1 MSYALAEA
9 GPQVGPQQATQ
20 KVDDAV
26 ATVRRF
32 DSLYANDANWR
43 STWQEIAD
51 YIFPRVSNILAK
63 LTSGEKLTTKLYDA
77 EGVKANQDLSAALSG
92 SMTSAAIMWFLLKMR
107 QKELN
112 EMYEVKLWLEEVRDR
127 MYLAVQQSNF
137 SAEINEFFLYLSAF
151 GTAAMQIEEKMGASP
166 FFRGLLFRTLP
177 IASYVVAENAEGY
190 VDTLIRKFEFTY
202 NQAKEA
208 FGLEALSEKAKNKLK
223 ANKGDEKMTILH
235 AVYPGEAQHPAH
247 KFKDCYI
254 DYTEK
259 HTMQEG
265 GFYEFPY
272 ICVRWS
278 KDASELWGRGPGHTA
293 LPDIK
298 TLNTAVKLRLKSWAK
313 QVDPPMSVLDDG
325 VIGRP
330 RLTPGSLNVTRTKDA
345 LTPILNGARVDFAIQ
360 QEERLSAKIRNTFFA
375 DRIQLPSKQYMTAYE
390 VQALRE
396 QMQQMLGPTTGRI
409 ESEGLTPMITRIFG
423 LMMRTQAIPPPPEA
437 VASTPGAEIDVRY
450 EGPLARAQRSGNVQA
465 VQQTLQVAAPIMQV
479 SPDVVDN
486 FDFDETVRDV
496 AESSGLPARFL
507 KDKNKVSQIR
517 AARAQQ
523 QVAQADAQQQ
533 AQDAQNMK
541 AVTPALKVAE
551 DSAQKNNSDQ
561 GFPPAGSKAQG

>member
-1 MSYALAEA
+1 MPYGLDEA
-9 GPQVGPQQATQ
+9 VQPQAP
-20 KVDDAV
+20 KVDNSEAV
-26 ATVRRF
+26 SIVRRF
-32 DSLYANDANWR
+32 DSLYASDATWR
-43 STWQEIAD
+43 ATWQEVAD

-127 MYLAVQQSNF
+127 MYLAIQQSNF
-137 SAEINEFFLYLSAF
+137 SAEVNEFFLYLSAF
-151 GTAAMQIEEKMGASP
+151 GTAAMQIEEKAGASP

-177 IASYVVAENAEGY
+177 IASYVIAENAEGY
-190 VDTLIRKFEFTY
+190 VDVLIHKFEYTY

-208 FGLEALSEKAKNKLK
+208 FGLEALSEKAQNKLK
-223 ANKGDEKMTILH
+223 ANKGDEKMTVLH
-235 AVYPGEAQHPAH
+235 AVYPGETSHPDH
-247 KFKDCYI
+247 KYIDHYI
-254 DYTEK
+254 DYADK
-259 HTMQEG
+259 HTMHKG

-313 QVDPPMSVLDDG
+313 QVDPPMLVLDDG

-330 RLTPGSLNVTRTKDA
+330 RLTPGSLNTGRTKDA
-345 LTPILNGARVDFAIQ
+345 LTPIENNARIDFAIQ
-360 QEERLSAKIRNTFFA
+360 QEERLSAKIRNIFFA

-409 ESEGLTPMITRIFG
+409 ESEGLTPLITRVFG
-423 LMMRTQAIPPPPEA
+423 LMMRTQALPPPPDV

-450 EGPLARAQRSGNVQA
+450 EGPLARAQRSGNLQA
-465 VQQTLQVAAPIMQV
+465 VQQTLQIAAPIMQV

-486 FDFDETVRDV
+486 FEFDDVVRDV
-496 AESSGLPARFL
+496 AESSGMPARHL
-507 KDKNKVSQIR
+507 KDKRKVAEIR

-523 QVAQADAQQQ
+523 QTDMADAQQQ

-551 DSAQKNNSDQ
+551 DAAQKNNDQ
-561 GFPPAGSKAQG
+561 GFPPAGSKGQ